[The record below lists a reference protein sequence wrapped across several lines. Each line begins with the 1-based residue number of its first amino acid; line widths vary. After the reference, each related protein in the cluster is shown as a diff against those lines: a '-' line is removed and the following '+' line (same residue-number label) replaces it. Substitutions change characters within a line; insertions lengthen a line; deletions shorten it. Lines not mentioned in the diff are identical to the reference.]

1 MVFCLEREMT
11 YGEMRETARELA
23 NYVNNYYNI
32 PAEQQITQR
41 VAETVVLRWFT
52 EGGVGKVVAQMAQA
66 ERAANEAAALNAA

>member
-32 PAEQQITQR
+32 PAAQQITQR
-41 VAETVVLRWFT
+41 TAEAVVLRWFE
-52 EGGVGKVVAQMAQA
+52 EGGVGKVVTQMAQA

>member
-23 NYVNNYYNI
+23 NFVNEFNT
-32 PAEQQITQR
+32 QITQR
-41 VAETVVLRWFT
+41 TAEAVVLRWFN